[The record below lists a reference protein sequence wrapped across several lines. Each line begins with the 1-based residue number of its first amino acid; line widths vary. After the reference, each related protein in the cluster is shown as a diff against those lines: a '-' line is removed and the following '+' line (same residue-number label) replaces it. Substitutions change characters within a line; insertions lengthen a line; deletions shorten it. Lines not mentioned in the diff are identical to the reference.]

1 MKKNIFLFLLMHC
14 ILLAQGQKRELSF
27 LTKFQY
33 LYQENNEKSH
43 KIGALAAGA
52 EVYFLKNVSNGFSLV
67 EATNGDKGYVNS
79 SVIAEKNRGYK
90 DENEPKKYFYRGS
103 QGYQCPHQYIQTSG
117 LRVRKEPNT
126 QSKIIKVLGLNQMIC
141 NNYFPFDKEGWI
153 NIGNVYHGE
162 NGYIQ
167 YKNLGEELTYE
178 KVFTD
183 YEQSIGKPEEKNQ
196 VERLVE
202 IGWDSTEKQNLES
215 LNIYKNYCLKFNKLE
230 ALEKLNFEIFL
241 LENMQNHY
249 ESSDTLQTHVKYD
262 FKLRNQPIK
271 LGNLRENQMNT
282 LGIPFVK
289 SKDFSDLQECGIDPF
304 VLYKTEDITMIFE
317 KWDGKKEFATIID
330 FKFKNGNSVLI
341 NDFEIN
347 ENTSEREFIKKFG
360 KIFNIHW
367 KTDPHQYRF
376 ADGDAGFAVITF
388 KDGKP
393 VSFQNSFY
401 C

>member
-1 MKKNIFLFLLMHC
+1 MKKNTLLFLLMHF
-14 ILLAQGQKRELSF
+14 LFLAQGQKRELSF

-33 LYQENNEKSH
+33 LYQENNENSS
-43 KIGALAAGA
+43 KIGVFAAGA

-67 EATNGDKGYVNS
+67 EATNGDKGYVKS
-79 SVIAEKNRGYK
+79 SVIAATNRGYK
-90 DENEPKKYFYRGS
+90 DENEPKQYFYRGG

-126 QSKIIKVLGLNQMIC
+126 QSKIIKVLGLNEMIC
-141 NNYFPFDKEGWI
+141 NNYFPFAKDAWI
-153 NIGNVYHGE
+153 NVGNVYQGE

-167 YKNLGEELTYE
+167 YKNLGDALTYD
-178 KVFTD
+178 KVFAD
-183 YEQSIGKPEEKNQ
+183 YEQSIGKPDEKNQ
-196 VERLVE
+196 VERLLE

-215 LNIYKNYCLKFNKLE
+215 LNIYKNYCLKSNKLDD
-230 ALEKLNFEIFL
+230 LEKINFEIFL
-241 LENMQNHY
+241 LENMQNHH

-262 FKLRNQPIK
+262 FKLHNKPIK
-271 LGNLRENQMNT
+271 LGNLQENQMNNF
-282 LGIPFVK
+282 GIPFIK
-289 SKDFSDLQECGIDPF
+289 SKDFSDLQECGIEPF

-360 KIFNIHW
+360 KIFNIYW

-376 ADGDAGFAVITF
+376 ADGDAGFTVITF